1 MNMKIEALYVKE
13 IAKTTK
19 DKDDGVV
26 TQHKATLENIGTDDI
41 KIVITSSQPIKLVQ
55 GDKGLILDIKTTQ
68 TTLPLPGKKGK
79 K

>member
-1 MNMKIEALYVKE
+1 MKIEALYVKE

-41 KIVITSSQPIKLVQ
+41 KIVITSDQPIKLVQ